1 MGNGWNSIDIRCVEH
16 VVTMDFIAKKNWI
29 ELFVPCF
36 PSAWNRGDG
45 ISMDRCTEHLRMN
58 FPYLIGKKHGKTMG
72 FRWGFSLPPMASPLR
87 SSGRSTPSSMKR
99 PVAQWTFRSHW
110 PLPYWRRWMPMA
122 ACRFSGGGINLEELI
137 FQCTNITYIY
147 IYILILYNY
156 IIIYNHIII

>member
-16 VVTMDFIAKKNWI
+16 VVTMDFIAKQKLDWA
-29 ELFVPCF
+29 VCPMF

-58 FPYLIGKKHGKTMG
+58 FPSHWKKTWKKKHGKTMG

-99 PVAQWTFRSHW
+99 PVAGWTFRSHW
-110 PLPYWRRWMPMA
+110 PLPYWRRWMPAYGRMPFFG
-122 ACRFSGGGINLEELI
+122 RWYKSGRTHLSMY
-137 FQCTNITYIY
+137 QHYIH
-147 IYILILYNY
+147 IYFNTI
-156 IIIYNHIII
+156 